1 MNLNII
7 ENFLNQSV
15 EFLIELGPS
24 ILEKARTSE
33 FSEREIIRIIDDFSV
48 IVISMKKTN
57 VNIEKI
63 EKLENLIEE
72 LKNI

>member
-7 ENFLNQSV
+7 ENFLNQAV

-24 ILEKARTSE
+24 ILEKSRTSE

>member
-7 ENFLNQSV
+7 ENFLNQAV

-24 ILEKARTSE
+24 ILEKARTRE